1 MRANGLS
8 SDENSVLTRSE
19 DVKTVFRDSN
29 HHTKAV
35 ANDSGYLMHQLLGDC
50 LGLINHGPWR
60 AVREATEHAF
70 LASTSSSYNSLIQER
85 TQEYFTKIQSQPGG
99 NFVRGLIDPVNDI
112 KLLPFRIVAE
122 IVYGRLEPNARD
134 TLESLVPL
142 RERLWKRM
150 LEGGVT
156 RYRWSKFLPLTV
168 NGELRTW
175 QQQWSDFN
183 DRAAKMSIVTR
194 EEELRRDPP
203 PPIMT
208 MYAAV
213 EKQLVTRNQALQ
225 TLDEMLFANLDV
237 TMGGLSWNLVFLA
250 ENPSAQAQ
258 LRAEVLYHKVSD
270 DFLLSSTTFLHA
282 CILES
287 ARLRPLAAFSVPQ
300 SAPDTR
306 IVGGG
311 GTQPSYVIPG
321 GTNYIIDTHAL
332 NIHNNFWGVE
342 QTERESYRPARFQER
357 RPVELRYNY
366 WRYGFGPRQCL
377 GKHVADLII
386 KNLLVYVVSNYKL
399 SLQKE
404 ESSKIRL
411 DSGSWIT
418 HPSVHLVCT
427 PSGHIQSG
435 HR

>member
-1 MRANGLS
+1 LS
-8 SDENSVLTRSE
+8 VGGNSVLTRPK
-19 DVKTVFRDSN
+19 DIKTVFCDSN
-29 HHTKAV
+29 HHAKAV
-35 ANDSGYLMHQLLGDC
+35 ANDSGYLMYQLLGDC
-50 LGLINHGPWR
+50 LGLINHKPWR

-70 LASTSSSYNSLIQER
+70 LASTSSSHIPIIQKR
-85 TQEYFTKIQSQPGG
+85 TQEYFAEIQSQPGG
-99 NFVRGLIDPVNDI
+99 NLTRGLIDPVNDI

-122 IVYGRLEPNARD
+122 IVYGRLESDARD

-150 LEGGVT
+150 IAGGLT
-156 RYRWSKFLPLTV
+156 RYRWSRFLPLAV

-175 QQQWSDFN
+175 QRQWSDFN
-183 DRAAKMSIVTR
+183 DRAAKTGAVTR
-194 EEELRRDPP
+194 EELLCNPP

-213 EKQLVTRNQALQ
+213 ERQLITRDQALQ

-250 ENPSAQAQ
+250 ENPSAQAE
-258 LRAEVLYHKVSD
+258 LRAEVISHEMSGSY
-270 DFLLSSTTFLHA
+270 FLSSHTFLHA

-306 IVGGG
+306 IVGDG
-311 GTQPSYVIPG
+311 GTQPGYVIPG

-332 NIHNNFWGVE
+332 NIHNTFWGVE
-342 QTERESYRPARFQER
+342 QTERESYRPARFHER

-399 SLQKE
+399 LLQKE
-404 ESSKIRL
+404 EKNNKMCL
-411 DSGSWIT
+411 ASGSWIT
-418 HPSVHLVCT
+418 HPNVHLVCT
-427 PSGHIQSG
+427 PIGYVRSGH
-435 HR
+435 H

>member
-1 MRANGLS
+1 
-8 SDENSVLTRSE
+8 
-19 DVKTVFRDSN
+19 
-29 HHTKAV
+29 
-35 ANDSGYLMHQLLGDC
+35 MHQLLGDC
-50 LGLINHGPWR
+50 LGLINHESWR

-70 LASTSSSYNSLIQER
+70 LAPSSASHIPLLKRR
-85 TQEYFTKIQSQPGG
+85 TQEYFAELESRPDS
-99 NFVRGLIDPVNDI
+99 NLARDLIDPVEDL
-112 KLLPFRIVAE
+112 KLLAFRIVAE
-122 IVYGRLEPNARD
+122 VVYGELDSSARD
-134 TLESLVPL
+134 ALESLVPL

-150 LEGGVT
+150 IEGGLT
-156 RYRWSKFLPLTV
+156 RYRWSRFLPLAV
-168 NGELRTW
+168 NGELQRW
-175 QQQWSDFN
+175 RQQWSDFN
-183 DRAAKMSIVTR
+183 DRMSV
-194 EEELRRDPP
+194 LARDKEQLCDRS
-203 PPIMT
+203 PPIVT

-213 EKQLVTRNQALQ
+213 ENQVISRSQALQ

-258 LRAEVLYHKVSD
+258 ISAE
-270 DFLLSSTTFLHA
+270 LLSQHQEWNPNMKHDEAIASEVSHSYLVSSHTFLHN

-306 IVGGG
+306 IIGGG
-311 GTQPSYVIPG
+311 SKPGYVIPG

-332 NIHNNFWGVE
+332 NIHNTFWGAE
-342 QTERESYRPARFQER
+342 QKERESYRPARFQER
-357 RPVELRYNY
+357 KSVELRYNY

-386 KNLLVYVVSNYKL
+386 KHLLVYLVSTYEL

-404 ESSKIRL
+404 HDGSNICL

-418 HPSVHLVCT
+418 HPRVHLVCMRIK
-427 PSGHIQSG
+427 PQKWYVEV
-435 HR
+435 